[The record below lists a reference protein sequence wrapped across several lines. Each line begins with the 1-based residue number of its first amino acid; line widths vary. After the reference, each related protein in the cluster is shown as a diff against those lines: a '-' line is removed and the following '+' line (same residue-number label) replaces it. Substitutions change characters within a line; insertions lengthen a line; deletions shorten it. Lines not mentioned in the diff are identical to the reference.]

1 MSKMNVD
8 FENMKKSSEEQNK
21 KTIRPYRVILGL
33 GTYINKYYEIMFKTL
48 LNIQNK
54 LKKERKEINIKSN
67 RLNKNIESN
76 KQINI

>member
-1 MSKMNVD
+1 
-8 FENMKKSSEEQNK
+8 
-21 KTIRPYRVILGL
+21 
-33 GTYINKYYEIMFKTL
+33 MFKTL

-76 KQINI
+76 KRINI